1 MRDTTGLAAPGSK
14 DPQGTRKEVL
24 EEWLGFET
32 GVRSQQGS
40 GSSLGWRGVMQNGTE
55 MSGGGEE
62 SLQEGVVDKVE
73 KVSCPR
79 REQWFRGTG

>member
-1 MRDTTGLAAPGSK
+1 
-14 DPQGTRKEVL
+14 
-24 EEWLGFET
+24 
-32 GVRSQQGS
+32 
-40 GSSLGWRGVMQNGTE
+40 MQNGTE

-79 REQWFRGTG
+79 REQGFRGTG